1 MYLIHLSASSVVLVE
16 HPYTLEM
23 SDAPIVK
30 NTVRNPRKRTA
41 TDDDL
46 YAIPAVVTAAG
57 KPRKKHAR
65 PPTFEEGFGSLKPR
79 TSGGKYYPGGEVA
92 MD

>member
-1 MYLIHLSASSVVLVE
+1 MLVE
-16 HPYTLEM
+16 HPYTPEV
-23 SDAPIVK
+23 SDASIVK
-30 NTVRNPRKRTA
+30 NTVRKRTA
-41 TDDDL
+41 TDNDL
-46 YAIPAVVTAAG
+46 YIIPAVVTAAG